1 MCLHYFV
8 KYSSLNMVRVKG
20 LRTLPVRGIT
30 STDVLL
36 KYKLVVFYSQ
46 SFSPCQLLM
55 ISPNIERWK
64 VYFGNPIITRARHVL
79 VELKVDFVNRIFK
92 STA

>member
-36 KYKLVVFYSQ
+36 KY
-46 SFSPCQLLM
+46 
-55 ISPNIERWK
+55 
-64 VYFGNPIITRARHVL
+64 
-79 VELKVDFVNRIFK
+79 ELVDFLQSVFQALSLAYNF
-92 STA
+92 TQ

>member
-20 LRTLPVRGIT
+20 LRTLPVTGIT

-36 KYKLVVFYSQ
+36 KYKLVDFLQPVFQALSLAY
-46 SFSPCQLLM
+46 
-55 ISPNIERWK
+55 
-64 VYFGNPIITRARHVL
+64 
-79 VELKVDFVNRIFK
+79 DF
-92 STA
+92 TQY

>member
-1 MCLHYFV
+1 MCLNYFV

-36 KYKLVVFYSQ
+36 KYKLVDFLQ
-46 SFSPCQLLM
+46 
-55 ISPNIERWK
+55 
-64 VYFGNPIITRARHVL
+64 PIFQAVSIAY
-79 VELKVDFVNRIFK
+79 DF
-92 STA
+92 T

>member
-30 STDVLL
+30 SIDVLL
-36 KYKLVVFYSQ
+36 KYKLVDFLQ
-46 SFSPCQLLM
+46 
-55 ISPNIERWK
+55 
-64 VYFGNPIITRARHVL
+64 PIFQAVSIAY
-79 VELKVDFVNRIFK
+79 DF
-92 STA
+92 TQY

>member
-20 LRTLPVRGIT
+20 LRTLPVRCIT

-36 KYKLVVFYSQ
+36 KYKLVDFLQ
-46 SFSPCQLLM
+46 
-55 ISPNIERWK
+55 
-64 VYFGNPIITRARHVL
+64 PIFQAVS
-79 VELKVDFVNRIFK
+79 VAYDF
-92 STA
+92 TQY

>member
-20 LRTLPVRGIT
+20 LRTLPVRGVT

-36 KYKLVVFYSQ
+36 KYKLVDFLQ
-46 SFSPCQLLM
+46 
-55 ISPNIERWK
+55 
-64 VYFGNPIITRARHVL
+64 PIFQAVSIA
-79 VELKVDFVNRIFK
+79 
-92 STA
+92 

>member
-20 LRTLPVRGIT
+20 LWTLPVRGIT

-36 KYKLVVFYSQ
+36 KYKLVDFLQ
-46 SFSPCQLLM
+46 
-55 ISPNIERWK
+55 
-64 VYFGNPIITRARHVL
+64 PIFQAVS
-79 VELKVDFVNRIFK
+79 VAYDF
-92 STA
+92 TQY

>member
-36 KYKLVVFYSQ
+36 KYKLADFILPIFQVVSVAY
-46 SFSPCQLLM
+46 
-55 ISPNIERWK
+55 
-64 VYFGNPIITRARHVL
+64 
-79 VELKVDFVNRIFK
+79 DF
-92 STA
+92 TQY

>member
-8 KYSSLNMVRVKG
+8 KYSSMNMVRVKG

-36 KYKLVVFYSQ
+36 NYKLVDFLQ
-46 SFSPCQLLM
+46 
-55 ISPNIERWK
+55 
-64 VYFGNPIITRARHVL
+64 PIFQAMSIAY
-79 VELKVDFVNRIFK
+79 DFIQY
-92 STA
+92 

>member
-20 LRTLPVRGIT
+20 LWTLPVRGIT

-36 KYKLVVFYSQ
+36 KYKLV
-46 SFSPCQLLM
+46 
-55 ISPNIERWK
+55 
-64 VYFGNPIITRARHVL
+64 
-79 VELKVDFVNRIFK
+79 DFFTAYLSGRVNCL
-92 STA
+92 

>member
-1 MCLHYFV
+1 MCLHYII

-36 KYKLVVFYSQ
+36 KYKLVDF
-46 SFSPCQLLM
+46 LL
-55 ISPNIERWK
+55 
-64 VYFGNPIITRARHVL
+64 PIFQAVSIAL
-79 VELKVDFVNRIFK
+79 DF
-92 STA
+92 TQY

>member
-30 STDVLL
+30 FTDILL
-36 KYKLVVFYSQ
+36 KY
-46 SFSPCQLLM
+46 
-55 ISPNIERWK
+55 
-64 VYFGNPIITRARHVL
+64 
-79 VELKVDFVNRIFK
+79 ELVDFLQPVFQAL
-92 STA
+92 SLAYDFTQY

>member
-1 MCLHYFV
+1 MCIRYFV

-36 KYKLVVFYSQ
+36 KYKLVDFI
-46 SFSPCQLLM
+46 P
-55 ISPNIERWK
+55 
-64 VYFGNPIITRARHVL
+64 PIFQAVSIAY
-79 VELKVDFVNRIFK
+79 DF
-92 STA
+92 TQY

>member
-30 STDVLL
+30 ATDVLL
-36 KYKLVVFYSQ
+36 KYKLVDFLQ
-46 SFSPCQLLM
+46 
-55 ISPNIERWK
+55 
-64 VYFGNPIITRARHVL
+64 PIFQAVS
-79 VELKVDFVNRIFK
+79 VAYDF
-92 STA
+92 TQY

>member
-1 MCLHYFV
+1 MCLYYFI

-36 KYKLVVFYSQ
+36 KYKLVDFLQPIFQALSLFYNFTQ
-46 SFSPCQLLM
+46 
-55 ISPNIERWK
+55 
-64 VYFGNPIITRARHVL
+64 Y
-79 VELKVDFVNRIFK
+79 
-92 STA
+92 

>member
-8 KYSSLNMVRVKG
+8 KYSSLYMVRVKG

-36 KYKLVVFYSQ
+36 KYKLV
-46 SFSPCQLLM
+46 
-55 ISPNIERWK
+55 
-64 VYFGNPIITRARHVL
+64 
-79 VELKVDFVNRIFK
+79 DFFK
-92 STA
+92 ANLSGPVTCL

>member
-8 KYSSLNMVRVKG
+8 KYSSVNMIRVKG

-36 KYKLVVFYSQ
+36 KYKLVDFLQ
-46 SFSPCQLLM
+46 
-55 ISPNIERWK
+55 
-64 VYFGNPIITRARHVL
+64 PIFQAL
-79 VELKVDFVNRIFK
+79 SLAYDF
-92 STA
+92 TQY

>member
-1 MCLHYFV
+1 MLTLFCK

-36 KYKLVVFYSQ
+36 KYKLVDFLQ
-46 SFSPCQLLM
+46 
-55 ISPNIERWK
+55 
-64 VYFGNPIITRARHVL
+64 PIFQTMSIAY
-79 VELKVDFVNRIFK
+79 DF
-92 STA
+92 TQY

>member
-30 STDVLL
+30 STDILL
-36 KYKLVVFYSQ
+36 KYKLVDFLQPIFQARS
-46 SFSPCQLLM
+46 L
-55 ISPNIERWK
+55 
-64 VYFGNPIITRARHVL
+64 VYNFTQY
-79 VELKVDFVNRIFK
+79 
-92 STA
+92 